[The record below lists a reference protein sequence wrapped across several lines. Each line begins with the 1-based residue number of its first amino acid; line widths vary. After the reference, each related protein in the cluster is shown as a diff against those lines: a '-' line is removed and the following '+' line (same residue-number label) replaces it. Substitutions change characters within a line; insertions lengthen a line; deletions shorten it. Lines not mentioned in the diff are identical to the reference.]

1 MKRRRLNRFFIY
13 LFVVLNIIGVAA
25 VFICSIQNMRIPVYV
40 LAVVLL
46 ILDVLILRFFQVDGN
61 HYQRKLKQE
70 REKNRLIFSM
80 VPELFTEEHPDEY
93 YMQIDGDPD
102 GDYGMEKGKVK
113 KDAFLAHILPEHLER
128 YHKAYR
134 QILAGAALGTANIR
148 WKNEAGEYVWCEY
161 HMTSVRNDEEQ
172 IEKIIGVLVNTDRKL
187 KTDLKNQQIIKSVK
201 KVYSRMIFLDL
212 STDNYE
218 YLLRDDLVY
227 YNYEKTG
234 SFAKISQ
241 NYAEHYVH
249 PTFRDERMK
258 ILSKEYLQSHLDA
271 EHSSVIYR
279 YRKNKEEE
287 QWEEVEVILVS
298 QIDGQASQVLI
309 TVRDFHKEDSTIA
322 PSQK

>member
-13 LFVVLNIIGVAA
+13 LFVLLSLIGMVAVL
-25 VFICSIQNMRIPVYV
+25 ICAFQNMMMPVYI
-40 LAVVLL
+40 LGGFLVV
-46 ILDVLILRFFQVDGN
+46 LDVLILRFFQVDGG

-93 YMQIDGDPD
+93 RMQIDGDPD

-113 KDAFLAHILPEHLER
+113 KDVFLEHILPEHIER
-128 YHKAYR
+128 YNKAYR
-134 QILAGAALGTANIR
+134 QILAGAALATANIR

-212 STDNYE
+212 LSDNYE

-234 SFAKISQ
+234 TFAKINQ
-241 NYAEHYVH
+241 NYVENYVH
-249 PTFRDERMK
+249 PEFRDDLLR
-258 ILSKEYLQSHLDA
+258 ILSKDYLQSHLDA
-271 EHSSVIYR
+271 EHSSIVYR
-279 YRKNKEEE
+279 YRKNTETE
-287 QWEEVEVILVS
+287 QWEEVEAILVS
-298 QIDGQASQVLI
+298 LTDGQASQVLI
-309 TVRDFHKEDSTIA
+309 TVRDFKEPENSF
-322 PSQK
+322 SH